1 MEFHGVGFRCFGAGS
16 RFEFRDYAAFLQNAG
31 FFSGWSPR
39 VCTLGWDAMP
49 CQGMGISNG
58 MVLRL
63 VMCVIGLDLT
73 HASGSP
79 LSVKSI
85 QDER

>member
-1 MEFHGVGFRCFGAGS
+1 MRRSFRTRVCF
-16 RFEFRDYAAFLQNAG
+16 Y
-31 FFSGWSPR
+31 GWSPR

-49 CQGMGISNG
+49 CQGMGISNVV
-58 MVLRL
+58 VLRL

>member
-1 MEFHGVGFRCFGAGS
+1 M
-16 RFEFRDYAAFLQNAG
+16 
-31 FFSGWSPR
+31 GWSIGPNGATPR
-39 VCTLGWDAMP
+39 NRTLCPDWGRGCGIGNVIVPFAPTKAWNWYRGGSETRDVCD
-49 CQGMGISNG
+49 
-58 MVLRL
+58 
-63 VMCVIGLDLT
+63 GLDLT

>member
-1 MEFHGVGFRCFGAGS
+1 MESQGLHPGLVYEALSGHGDFERGGS
-16 RFEFRDYAAFLQNAG
+16 ETRD
-31 FFSGWSPR
+31 
-39 VCTLGWDAMP
+39 VCD
-49 CQGMGISNG
+49 
-58 MVLRL
+58 
-63 VMCVIGLDLT
+63 GLDLT